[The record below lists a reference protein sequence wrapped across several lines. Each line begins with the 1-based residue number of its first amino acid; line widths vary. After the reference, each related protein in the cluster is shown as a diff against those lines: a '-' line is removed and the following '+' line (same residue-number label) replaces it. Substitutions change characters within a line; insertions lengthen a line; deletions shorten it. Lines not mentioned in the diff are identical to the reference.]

1 MREHDLPHDP
11 LQPGETPLDSGAQ
24 HSVGEAKTVPAPD
37 ISAAIRDRMDP
48 LKAGLIAFTAYV
60 IWGLSTIF
68 YKFLAFADPSEI
80 VLHRAVWSV
89 PTLAVILLAASK
101 WKEALGVLADRRA
114 LLILAATSVL
124 IAANWWTFIFAIN
137 AGKILSVSLGYFINP
152 LMNVAVGVFIAHER
166 FGKMRLLAVSLAG
179 LGVINQVI
187 AVGQIP
193 VIGLFLAASFTLY
206 GYIRKTIKMD
216 GRVGQFWET
225 VIIAIPSILYLG
237 YEFSQGHGH
246 FFEGPRQAILLMLA
260 GPMTVAPLLLFIIG
274 ARGVSFATLG
284 VLQFVAP
291 TLQFITGLAYGEAFS
306 WSYAITFALIW
317 LGLGVFVWDL
327 VLYARKMK
335 RSSSADKV

>member
-1 MREHDLPHDP
+1 MRENNSPDGP
-11 LQPGETPLDSGAQ
+11 LQPGETALEPVA
-24 HSVGEAKTVPAPD
+24 HNSVADAKAVTSPD
-37 ISAAIRDRMDP
+37 INAAISDRMDP
-48 LKAGLIAFTAYV
+48 LKAGLIAFSAYV

-68 YKFLAFADPSEI
+68 YRLLAFADPAEI
-80 VLHRAVWSV
+80 VLHRAIWSV
-89 PTLAVILLAASK
+89 PTLAIILLVASK
-101 WKEALGVLADRRA
+101 WKDALSVLSDRRA
-114 LLILAATSVL
+114 MLFLAVTSLV
-124 IAANWWTFIFAIN
+124 IAANWWVFVFAIN

-152 LMNVAVGVFIAHER
+152 LMNVAIGVLIANER
-166 FGKMRLLAVSLAG
+166 FGKLRLLAIGLAT
-179 LGVINQVI
+179 LGVVNQAI

-193 VIGLFLAASFTLY
+193 VIGLFLAVTFTTY
-206 GYIRKTIKMD
+206 GYIRKTIKVD
-216 GRVGQFWET
+216 ARVGQFWET
-225 VIIAIPSILYLG
+225 VIMAIPSLIYLI
-237 YEFSQGHGH
+237 YAFTQGHSH

-335 RSSSADKV
+335 RSSLADKA